1 MLDKQ
6 KTKACQKML
15 SNNCLLDLKAKYW
28 VSFNGWITGFLSSAA
43 DSSEQWGVYCDI
55 SCLPSPWETGS
66 LVFLEGGDAVSD
78 CRFLWSVVTLPIP
91 RDHVT
96 DGGRRGDSNALLV
109 TLNAA

>member
-43 DSSEQWGVYCDI
+43 DSSEQ
-55 SCLPSPWETGS
+55 
-66 LVFLEGGDAVSD
+66 
-78 CRFLWSVVTLPIP
+78 
-91 RDHVT
+91 
-96 DGGRRGDSNALLV
+96 
-109 TLNAA
+109 